1 MQHSDVRT
9 NGYPLRHDLTPV
21 PVRIEELKP
30 LGQQTRR
37 HATAQIGKL
46 AASLQEFGFV
56 LPIVVDAKRR
66 VGIRLGAGRSRPAAR
81 ALPSDAPWLDEYL
94 SELLAFPY
102 GRHDDQVDSTSQF
115 LNWAATRAMVNDS
128 DMGCSSVSKDP
139 FGY

>member
-9 NGYPLRHDLTPV
+9 NGYPLRHNLTPV

-66 VGIRLGAGRSRPAAR
+66 VVSGWALVVAAR
-81 ALPSDAPWLDEYL
+81 QLGLCRPMLLGSMNICRSFLP
-94 SELLAFPY
+94 
-102 GRHDDQVDSTSQF
+102 
-115 LNWAATRAMVNDS
+115 
-128 DMGCSSVSKDP
+128 
-139 FGY
+139 